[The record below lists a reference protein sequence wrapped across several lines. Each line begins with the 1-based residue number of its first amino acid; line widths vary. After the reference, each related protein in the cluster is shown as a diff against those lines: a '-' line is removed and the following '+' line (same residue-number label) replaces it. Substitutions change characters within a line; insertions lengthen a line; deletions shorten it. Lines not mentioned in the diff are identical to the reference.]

1 MREVRTKWLVRIM
14 RTGWLSWVRAND
26 KTIIDI
32 LESQGANL
40 VTATSSLVELL
51 THFDSLM
58 ERGSKIKD
66 LEHEGDNITHNLF
79 AITSQTFVTPLDRE
93 DISRLTTGIDQIVN
107 YVDESADKLIMFKIK
122 EPTIYMVELAKV
134 LLSASQ
140 EIYLL
145 LKRLRKFKNAN
156 DLVGHCRTI
165 RKYEHEGDTIYRNAI
180 AGLFETNTNAV
191 EIIKLKDVYENL
203 EASIDRCQDTADIVE
218 DIALKYG

>member
-1 MREVRTKWLVRIM
+1 M
-14 RTGWLSWVRAND
+14 RTGWLSWIRAND

-93 DISRLTTGIDQIVN
+93 DISRLTTAIDQIVN

>member
-1 MREVRTKWLVRIM
+1 M

-58 ERGSKIKD
+58 ERGSRIKD